1 MVADPA
7 RVATTAAGECR
18 LTTASAAAAPWP
30 VTTTCNLA
38 ACALPATND
47 ADGHNAAIQCASR
60 TDPVFDA
67 KPLPLLRCMRGR
79 HGDTHPGYFNLTLA
93 DSRR

>member
-18 LTTASAAAAPWP
+18 LTTASAAGAPRP
-30 VTTTCNLA
+30 VTTTCSLP
-38 ACALPATND
+38 ACALPASKD
-47 ADGHNAAIQCASR
+47 ADRHNAAIQDASR

-79 HGDTHPGYFNLTLA
+79 HRDTHPGYFNLTLA